1 MEDQAKCVMPDY
13 EAECKI
19 LYAKYHDEKELNQKM
34 SNEIQDMKNYFE
46 NMERNNAL
54 MKAQLDIVYLIFGGR
69 NHG

>member
-1 MEDQAKCVMPDY
+1 MEDQAKCVMPDW
-13 EAECKI
+13 ESE
-19 LYAKYHDEKELNQKM
+19 YHAACELNKRM

-46 NMERNNAL
+46 AMERNNAI

>member
-1 MEDQAKCVMPDY
+1 MEDQGKCVMPDW
-13 EAECKI
+13 ESE
-19 LYAKYHDEKELNQKM
+19 YHRQLELNQMM

-69 NHG
+69 HHG